1 MIRGLHH
8 WGTKRVIFKQIA
20 TEDVAPFAEP
30 VAQPCV
36 RTNTD
41 NSSQTSL
48 HRVLCSASH
57 STMWLFFPAN
67 VFPVVK
73 QHVDSS
79 ILASHFNG
87 KCDDH
92 SLTLDHKKVLFKF
105 MGWGVGG
112 RHRSSYKFEAFHP
125 GLQVFSSFFSAT
137 AMFSQQFFKSCI
149 YSVAIKI

>member
-1 MIRGLHH
+1 MISGLHH
-8 WGTKRVIFKQIA
+8 GGTKRGIFKQVT

-36 RTNTD
+36 WTNTD

-48 HRVLCSASH
+48 HQVLCSASH

-105 MGWGVGG
+105 MGWGWEAQN
-112 RHRSSYKFEAFHP
+112 HLTRSRRFIQDLKHFLHFF
-125 GLQVFSSFFSAT
+125 LQQPCLVNSFLNHVSI
-137 AMFSQQFFKSCI
+137 Q
-149 YSVAIKI
+149 